1 MKTIIYIRVSTDRQ
15 DNSEK
20 MQLDKCSSFCK
31 DKGYDLIDVII
42 DSDISGGSKI
52 FNRPGGK
59 VLKDKI
65 KNKEVDHIVCW
76 KLDRLSRRVVDGL
89 NFIETLNK
97 EGIGISVL
105 DINGETIDSNSA
117 MGKFFLS
124 LMLSLNEM
132 ERGIISERTSHIL
145 QNKKKNKEVYSRT
158 PPYGYKKSGKSLI
171 KVPKELEKVSR
182 VLSMRKTGKSVRSI
196 SIDLV
201 LGYNRVKRIIKDEE
215 FYSS

>member
-1 MKTIIYIRVSTDRQ
+1 
-15 DNSEK
+15 
-20 MQLDKCSSFCK
+20 
-31 DKGYDLIDVII
+31 
-42 DSDISGGSKI
+42 
-52 FNRPGGK
+52 
-59 VLKDKI
+59 
-65 KNKEVDHIVCW
+65 
-76 KLDRLSRRVVDGL
+76 
-89 NFIETLNK
+89 
-97 EGIGISVL
+97 
-105 DINGETIDSNSA
+105 
-117 MGKFFLS
+117 
-124 LMLSLNEM
+124 MLSLNEM